1 MASDTASPEKRVD
14 WIKTNQGAGVVIT
27 VLIVVL
33 LVYLSQ
39 QEWVF
44 QKLRDGFQLGFFTV
58 VSAGTMMLCSI
69 TMIFDA
75 HKNKTD
81 KEMSAVNRQDFIIPI
96 IVCVLCYIYCNCA
109 KMSLKG
115 IFIDFLLV
123 TPVAIAAGVYTLGIR
138 PLRTALISGVLITVA
153 IFGLFRL
160 IGIYLPSFIIPA

>member
-1 MASDTASPEKRVD
+1 LASDTASPEKRVD

-96 IVCVLCYIYCNCA
+96 IVCVLCYIYFELA
-109 KMSLKG
+109 WR
-115 IFIDFLLV
+115 IDFLLV